1 MRCALPVPVKRHRV
15 PVKRHR
21 GEPGHTR
28 DTRDTRTHKGTRTT
42 QTNLA
47 TIQTHQ
53 QHAPRTSARRPK
65 PRPTQQPQA
74 RSRPCVTGTGRETIA
89 TSYPDSSNV
98 GTCRNRPKLRG
109 SERNVKVPCDHK
121 GRYPSW
127 NLKEPDMGIQSEP
140 IGVSPVWSMGIF
152 PPFGGT
158 EGSRGKP
165 DLGNLWGNG
174 MRTAKLRN
182 ARTKIEVYAT
192 EVFRRFQ
199 AFHGYETVSCLMQS
213 ESRLSV
219 VT

>member
-1 MRCALPVPVKRHRV
+1 MMVSLAAG
-15 PVKRHR
+15 
-21 GEPGHTR
+21 GEASFCEANQPSLGRFCSISSVSDSEAQGPGAANAMCVTGTGKKTPGTGKKTPGGAGTHTGHTGHA

-152 PPFGGT
+152 PPFWGT
-158 EGSRGKP
+158 KGP
-165 DLGNLWGNG
+165 
-174 MRTAKLRN
+174 
-182 ARTKIEVYAT
+182 V
-192 EVFRRFQ
+192 
-199 AFHGYETVSCLMQS
+199 
-213 ESRLSV
+213 ESL
-219 VT
+219 T